1 MLSKQT
7 HCKAQTGLKT
17 KPRSK
22 HSPKMLQ
29 EKHET
34 SSEHFGER
42 VIPLQ
47 GKAVQ
52 GFLSGY
58 IHSWML
64 SDSLQ

>member
-1 MLSKQT
+1 
-7 HCKAQTGLKT
+7 
-17 KPRSK
+17 
-22 HSPKMLQ
+22 MLQ